1 MPASKKPIAKKKKVV
16 PKATRMR
23 RLLKKCHE
31 AWSLVVRLRDK
42 TCRRCGAEGNLAA
55 HHWIVSKARSRQDRF
70 NPANGA
76 ALDYGCHIRVIHNEA
91 SYANAVALYNKM
103 LETVPEQEILDV
115 LARAGQESP
124 PFTEEGLTETLRNLE
139 LMAAELQKEG
149 K

>member
-1 MPASKKPIAKKKKVV
+1 MATTKKKKVV
-16 PKATRMR
+16 PKATRIR
-23 RLLKKCHE
+23 RLAKKCHE

-70 NPANGA
+70 NPANGC

-115 LARAGQESP
+115 LARAGQDSP
-124 PFTEEGLTETLRNLE
+124 EFTEEGLTETLANLE
-139 LMAAELQKEG
+139 KMAAELQQH
-149 K
+149 